1 MGRASNNHTLKHVVA
16 IITKMA
22 IHDITTICERI
33 VQRGEVGRGEYLPGW
48 RSWWRVGLIGQ
59 LFGAN

>member
-1 MGRASNNHTLKHVVA
+1 LKHVVVIVA
-16 IITKMA
+16 QIA
-22 IHDITTICERI
+22 IHDIVAIRERI

-59 LFGAN
+59 LSGAN